1 MQQAQSPVI
10 GSLSGI
16 NSSSQ
21 RSPARQRLLTDDE
34 KSKVIQG
41 LKDKKKDL
49 LSKLNKLPLKMVTL
63 TAKGNQ

>member
-1 MQQAQSPVI
+1 M
-10 GSLSGI
+10 
-16 NSSSQ
+16 
-21 RSPARQRLLTDDE
+21 TDDE